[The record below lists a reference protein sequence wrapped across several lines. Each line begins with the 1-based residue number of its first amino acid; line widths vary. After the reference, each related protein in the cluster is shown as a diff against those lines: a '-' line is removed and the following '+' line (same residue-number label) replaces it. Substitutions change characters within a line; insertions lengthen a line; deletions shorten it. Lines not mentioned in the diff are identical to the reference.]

1 MKALVLE
8 DYMKL
13 VYREYPMP
21 GLRGPDDV
29 LVRVRAAAI
38 CGSDV
43 HGMDGSTGRRIPP
56 VVMGHEAAG
65 EIVEVGAAVRGF
77 KVGDRATF
85 DSTEYCGECFHCRRG
100 EVNLCD
106 NRRVLGVSCGEYRR
120 DGAFAEYLVIPS
132 RILYR
137 LPENL
142 DFVAASIAEPAAVA
156 AHAAAITP
164 MVMGDTMAVVG
175 AGLIGL
181 LLIQILRA
189 HSPATIIAFDTDPER
204 RKAAI
209 AAGATAAFAPP
220 NASAMPAAG
229 GDAETRDAIRDLTAG
244 RGVDRAFE
252 AVGATVPIA
261 TAVEMVR
268 KGGSVTLIGNVSP
281 RVELPLQAVVTRQ
294 IALFGSCATAGEYP
308 LVLDLLAKGKI
319 DPKSIISAT
328 APLSEGASWF
338 SRLHAREKGLLKA
351 VLEP

>member
-13 VYREYPMP
+13 AYREYPMP

-65 EIVEVGAAVRGF
+65 EIVEVGAAVRDF
-77 KVGDRATF
+77 TPGDRVTF
-85 DSTEYCGECFHCRRG
+85 DSTEYCGVCFHCRRG

-106 NRRVLGVSCGEYRR
+106 NRHVLGVSCGEYRR

-132 RILYR
+132 RILYK
-137 LPENL
+137 LPEGL
-142 DFVAASIAEPAAVA
+142 DFTAASIAEPAAVA

-164 MVMGDTMAVVG
+164 LAMGDTMAVVG

-181 LLIQILRA
+181 LLIQVLRA

-209 AAGATAAFAPP
+209 AAGATVAFAPP
-220 NASAMPAAG
+220 SADG
-229 GDAETRDAIRDLTAG
+229 GTETRAAIRELTGG

-252 AVGATVPIA
+252 AVGATSPIA
-261 TAVEMVR
+261 TAIEVVR

-294 IALFGSCATAGEYP
+294 IALLGSCATAGEYP

-319 DPKSIISAT
+319 DPKSILSAV

-338 SRLHAREKGLLKA
+338 SRLHAREKGLLKV

>member
-8 DYMKL
+8 DYMKFAFK
-13 VYREYPMP
+13 EYPDP
-21 GLRGPDDV
+21 VLRSPDDV
-29 LVRVRAAAI
+29 LIRVRAASI

-56 VVMGHEAAG
+56 VVMGHEASG
-65 EIVEVGAAVRGF
+65 EIVEVGAEVDDFRP
-77 KVGDRATF
+77 GDRVTF

-106 NRRVLGVSCGEYRR
+106 NRKVLGVSCADYRR
-120 DGAFAEYLVIPS
+120 DGAFAEFLVIPK

-137 LPENL
+137 MPDSL
-142 DFVAASIAEPAAVA
+142 DFVDASIAEPAAVA

-164 MVMGDTMAVVG
+164 IAMGDSMAVVG

-189 HSPATIIAFDTDPER
+189 HSPGTILAMDTDPER
-204 RKAAI
+204 RRAAL
-209 AAGATAAFAPP
+209 AAGATASLDP
-220 NASAMPAAG
+220 ASP
-229 GDAETRDAIRDLTAG
+229 DIQDAILGLTKG
-244 RGVDRAFE
+244 RGFDRSFE
-252 AVGATVPIA
+252 AVGATAPIKTAIAA
-261 TAVEMVR
+261 TR

-281 RVELPLQAVVTRQ
+281 NAEIPLQSVVTRQ
-294 IALFGSCATAGEYP
+294 ISLLGSCATSGEYP
-308 LVLDLLAKGKI
+308 LVLDLLAHGKI
-319 DPKSIISAT
+319 NARSIISAV

-338 SRLHAREKGLLKA
+338 ARLHAHEKGLLKV